1 MRVVPSICTFCG
13 VGCGIGLR
21 VEDGRVIG
29 VEPQPGHPVSQ
40 GQLCAKGWSS
50 SFAIDPHGR
59 LTQPL
64 VKEHGRFRPAS
75 WDEALGLVASGLG
88 NVLDELGPGGV
99 GVISCARATNE
110 DNYAAQKFARAVLKT
125 NNIDHCARICHSP
138 SVAGLS
144 RTLGSGAMSNSIADI
159 DEAELILV
167 VGADVTENHAMIG
180 ARILRAQ
187 ARGATLI
194 VIDPRRTRLA
204 RLADIHLQ
212 LRLGSNIAL
221 LNALLKIILD
231 KGWEKNTFVAERCE
245 DISPLR
251 QHLAD
256 MSLAQCSEQ
265 CGIALAELE
274 RVAYLF
280 SHAKAA
286 YTAYGMGITQFQ
298 SGTNNVIALSNLV
311 LVCGQIGRPGTGIN
325 PLRGQNNVQGACD
338 MGCLPNVY
346 PGYQEVSDP
355 AVRAKFA
362 DAWGCAVAQAPGL
375 TSLGMMRAAQQGELR
390 ALLIMGEDPLQTDP
404 DQNQVARAFAALD
417 LLVVIELSLTAT
429 ARQADVV
436 LPAAAFAEKDGTF
449 SNCERRVQRI
459 RQAIAPPGLARC
471 DWQILGDLA
480 ARMGFAG
487 MDWGNAEAVF
497 AEMAALTPIF
507 SAMNYPALDA
517 HHGLQWPCDSAHP
530 QGSPILHQQG
540 FPIGRARLL
549 PLSQVEPAEVADA
562 EYPFALTTQR
572 LHSHYG
578 CGSMTRKSPLLERET
593 PAGLLFIHPEDAS
606 DLGLAQHQG
615 VRVRS
620 RRGLL
625 ETRVEYHDDLPRGLV
640 SMPYHF
646 SQAPCNRL
654 TNDAQDPIS
663 KMPEL
668 KACAVALQP
677 LPPDQ
682 APNPAAGAAE
692 VNPHAGL

>member
-13 VGCGIGLR
+13 VGCGLGLR

-29 VEPQPGHPVSQ
+29 VEPQAGHPVSQ
-40 GQLCAKGWSS
+40 GQLCAKGWAS

-59 LTQPL
+59 LSQPL
-64 VKEHGRFRPAS
+64 IKEHGRFRPAS
-75 WDEALGLVASGLG
+75 WDEALGLVAEGLQHA
-88 NVLDELGPGGV
+88 LAERGPGGV

-110 DNYAAQKFARAVLKT
+110 DNYAAQKFARAVLGS

-159 DEAELILV
+159 DQAELILV

-194 VIDPRRTRLA
+194 VVDPRQTRLA

-221 LNALLKIILD
+221 LNGLLKIILER
-231 KGWEKNTFVAERCE
+231 GWENAAFLAERCA
-245 DISPLR
+245 DIAPLR
-251 QHLAD
+251 AHLAEL
-256 MSLAQCSEQ
+256 SLAQCSAQ
-265 CGIALAELE
+265 CGIAVAELE

-280 SHAKAA
+280 SQAKAA
-286 YTAYGMGITQFQ
+286 FTAYGMGITQYQ
-298 SGTNNVIALSNLV
+298 SGTNNVIALCNLV
-311 LVCGQIGRPGTGIN
+311 LACGQIGRPGTGIN

-346 PGYQEVSDP
+346 PGYQEVADP

-362 DAWGCAVAQAPGL
+362 AAWGRAVPQTPGL
-375 TSLGMMRAAQQGELR
+375 TSLGMMHAAQQGELR
-390 ALLIMGEDPLQTDP
+390 AMLIMGEDPLQTDP

-417 LLVVIELSLTAT
+417 LLVVVELSLTAT
-429 ARQADVV
+429 ARLADVV

-471 DWQILGDLA
+471 DWQILSELA
-480 ARMGFAG
+480 RRMGYHG
-487 MDWGNAEAVF
+487 MAWSDAEAVF
-497 AEMAALTPIF
+497 TEVASLTPIF
-507 SAMNYPALDA
+507 SAITYPALDA
-517 HHGLQWPCDSAHP
+517 HHGLQWPCDDKHP
-530 QGSPILHQQG
+530 HGSPILHQHS

-549 PLSQVEPAEVADA
+549 PLSQVEVAEPADA
-562 EYPFALTTQR
+562 EYPFAFTTQR
-572 LHSHYG
+572 LHFHYG

-593 PAGLLFIHPEDAS
+593 PAGLLFIHPQDAAE
-606 DLGLAQHQG
+606 LGLAQHQG

-625 ETRVEYHDDLPRGLV
+625 ETRIELSADLPRGVL

-646 SQAPCNRL
+646 SEAPCNRL

-668 KACAVALQP
+668 KACAVALEP
-677 LPPDQ
+677 LPPGQ
-682 APNPAAGAAE
+682 APDLRMGTNE
-692 VNPHAGL
+692 VLHASL